1 MAIDKPIG
9 FIAEQEEA
17 IDQLTDMQIDESV
30 EQGNV
35 EMMDDGSAIIGEQ
48 VEEIQTSFDMNLAE
62 VLDDNVLGQISSELR
77 QAFED
82 DKASR
87 KEWEDTY
94 KKGLDLLG
102 FKYQERTM
110 PFAGASSV
118 THPMLSEAITQFQA
132 QAYKE
137 LLPAGGPVNT
147 QILGNVTRQK
157 EEQSQRVK
165 DYMNYQ
171 ITYEMEEYDP
181 DMDSL
186 LFYLPLS
193 GSAFKK
199 VYFDEGLERAVSKFV
214 PSDDLY
220 VPYQTTDF
228 PSCERITHVIKRT
241 KNEIRKLQVAGMYR
255 DVDLSVYTDETGLQE
270 KENQIAGVRK
280 NYHDEDYQ
288 LLEMHVDLNLEG
300 IDSEDGI
307 KVPYIVTIDEGSSNV
322 LSIYRNYA
330 EDDQRQKKRQY
341 FVHYKFLPGFSF
353 YGFGLIHM
361 LGGLSRTATSALRQL
376 LDAGTL
382 SNLPAGFKARGLRV
396 KDDDNPLQPG
406 EFRDVDAPGGSLR
419 DGLLPLPY
427 KEPSQTLFQLL
438 GFCVE
443 AGSRFAAIADQK
455 VGDAAQAG
463 APVGTTMALMER
475 GARVMSA
482 IHKRLHYAQK
492 IEFKLLAK
500 IFAEALPSRYPYEV
514 GSDAVPSLK
523 VEDFSDDID
532 VIPVSD
538 PNIFSMSQRVTLAQT
553 QLQLAQADPG
563 AHNMYEAYRRM
574 YQALG
579 VKDIDMILP
588 VPPEPQPQDPG
599 LENAAS
605 LKGQSLTAFR
615 GQNQMAHVDAH
626 RAFMSS
632 MLVKNNP
639 QVMSILQGHIMDHVS
654 IQAREE
660 VEEETKT
667 QIEQVA
673 AQYGGQVPEELQLQM
688 QEQIESQV
696 AEKISEMID
705 EMLEEEAEVLQE
717 MGEDPLVGLKQQEI
731 NLRAQDLERKSMVDE
746 AKIGIDEQK
755 LRQDAQIAQDR
766 IDSQED
772 IAQLRANVNLTKQ
785 KEIEKSKKRPRTV
798 DVNKNIR
805 FDN

>member
-1 MAIDKPIG
+1 MAIDKPVG
-9 FIAEQEEA
+9 FVPAQEEMA
-17 IDQLTDMQIDESV
+17 ENILDIQVQDSV
-30 EQGNV
+30 EKANV
-35 EMMDDGSAIIGEQ
+35 EMMEDGSAIIGEQ
-48 VEEIQTSFDMNLAE
+48 VSEIQASFDMNLAE
-62 VLDDNVLGQISSELR
+62 ALDDTILGQISSDLR
-77 QAFED
+77 QSFED

-102 FKYQERTM
+102 FRYQERTM

-199 VYFDEGLERAVSKFV
+199 VYFDEGLERAVSKFI

-228 PSCERITHVIKRT
+228 PSCERVTHVINRT

-255 DVDLSVYTDETGLQE
+255 DVDLSIYTDETGLQE
-270 KENQIAGVRK
+270 KENQISGVKK

-288 LLEMHVDLNLEG
+288 LLEMHVDLNIEG
-300 IDSEDGI
+300 IDSDDGI
-307 KVPYIVTIDEGSSNV
+307 KVPYIVTIDKGSTNV
-322 LSIYRNYA
+322 LSIYRNY
-330 EDDQRQKKRQY
+330 EEQDPQKKKKQY

-419 DGLLPLPY
+419 EGLLPLPY

-500 IFAEALPSRYPYEV
+500 IFAESLPPRYPYEV
-514 GSDAVPSLK
+514 GNDAVPSLK
-523 VEDFSDDID
+523 AEDFSQDID

-563 AHNMYEAYRRM
+563 SHNMYEAYRRM

-588 VPPEPQPQDPG
+588 VPPEPQPMDPG

-605 LKGQSLTAFR
+605 LKGQGLTAFR
-615 GQNQMAHVDAH
+615 QQNQVAHINAH
-626 RAFMSS
+626 RAFMTSS
-632 MLVKNNP
+632 LVRNNP
-639 QVMSILQGHIMDHVS
+639 PTMAILQGHIMDHVS

-660 VEEETKT
+660 VEDEKAPEI
-667 QIEQVA
+667 QQVA
-673 AQYGGQVPEELQLQM
+673 AQYGGQLPQELQLQF
-688 QEQIESQV
+688 QEEIEKLV
-696 AEKISEMID
+696 AEKIAIMTEEMVSE
-705 EMLEEEAEVLQE
+705 EQE
-717 MGEDPLVGLKQQEI
+717 MMQTLAEDPLVDLKQQEI
-731 NLRAQDLERKSMVDE
+731 NLKAQDIERKSLVDE

-755 LRQDAQIAQDR
+755 LRQDAKIAQDR
-766 IDSQED
+766 INSQED